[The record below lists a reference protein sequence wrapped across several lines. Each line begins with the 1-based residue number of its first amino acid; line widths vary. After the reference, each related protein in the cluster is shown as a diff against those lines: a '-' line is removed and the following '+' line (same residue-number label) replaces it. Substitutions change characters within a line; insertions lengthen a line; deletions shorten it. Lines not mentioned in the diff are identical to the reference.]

1 MRCILIYNPA
11 AGVKRERRTDEI
23 GRAAARLRSLGHEV
37 LANPTVGPGSAGEQ
51 ARDAVRDGAEIVFA
65 CGGDGTVHE
74 VLQGLVAETG
84 NPSAVFGI
92 VPLGSANVLARHLG
106 IPLDAE
112 RAVEEQIRGERRTI
126 SVGKLEI
133 GKQKH
138 YFAVMAGTGPDG
150 VLACEQHAAGK
161 ARWGRMAYYLRAA
174 RIFATHRFAHFA
186 VEYAKLDGTV
196 HTVQAVSA
204 MTARVGSLGGLFT
217 GLIEREN
224 PRGAAMDEQNL
235 HVFLVRPPG
244 YVSLPLWF
252 LTGWLGLRRF
262 NPLLLELNVRHLACR
277 PLNDGDVPC
286 EADGEWLG
294 RIPIRVSVVLDSL
307 NVLAPRR

>member
-1 MRCILIYNPA
+1 
-11 AGVKRERRTDEI
+11 
-23 GRAAARLRSLGHEV
+23 
-37 LANPTVGPGSAGEQ
+37 
-51 ARDAVRDGAEIVFA
+51 VRDGAGVVFA
-65 CGGDGTVHE
+65 CGGDGTVHD
-74 VLQGLVAETG
+74 VLQGLVTETA
-84 NPSAVFGI
+84 NPCAALGI
-92 VPLGSANVLARHLG
+92 VPLGSANVLARHLR
-106 IPLDAE
+106 IPLNAE
-112 RAVEEQIRGERRTI
+112 RAVEEQIHGERRTI

-133 GKQKH
+133 GKQEH

-161 ARWGRMAYYLRAA
+161 ARWGRMAYNLRAA
-174 RIFATHRFAHFA
+174 RIFATHRFARFA
-186 VEYAKLDGTV
+186 VEYAKPDGTV

-204 MTARVGSLGGLFT
+204 MTARAGSLGGLFT

-224 PRGAAMDEQNL
+224 PREAAMDEQNL

-262 NPLLLELNVRHLACR
+262 NPLLLELNVRHFACR
-277 PLNDGDVPC
+277 PLNDGDVHC

-294 RIPIRVSVVLDSL
+294 RIPMRVSVVHDALT
-307 NVLAPRR
+307 VLAPRRLAPR